1 MPELSSDQVPAPFH
15 LRARI
20 AHGGMATIYAG
31 IFEGSRVAVKLLHRH
46 LAEDDHIRRMFLHE
60 AQLASRLDHPN
71 VVRVLDHGDSHD
83 HGTFIVMEY
92 VEGGD
97 LAAIL
102 KAATKRGERLSAPIA
117 ARIVIDL
124 CRGLASAHS
133 LTAEDNSPLHL
144 IHRDVSPHN
153 VLVGTDGVARLI
165 DFGIAKSDERYTM
178 TRPGQLKGKLAYMAP
193 EQLAH
198 EDDLDQR
205 LDVFAAGVVLWE
217 ALTTKRLFKGS
228 DEISI
233 INKVLLSKL
242 IAPSDVYEDL
252 APLDRVVM
260 KALARERE
268 DRWSN
273 AGELA
278 DALEEAMEALGGVAD
293 AERVGAAVRD
303 LLAEQIAHRDAKIAR
318 SSMTPSG
325 LPLLSAG
332 SDSISSTPVA
342 QPRKRSP
349 WLWVAV
355 AMLVIAA
362 GAAGAGIV
370 WSTQETVHTTT
381 VIEAAPIPPAAPAP
395 ETEPETEPET
405 GTEPIVAETAVREP
419 SSDRTSVPRRR
430 RERGRSGSA
439 GRAPDPAPP
448 STDDVPPAVD
458 EGERAD
464 PPADDLIPNPYG
476 D

>member
-1 MPELSSDQVPAPFH
+1 
-15 LRARI
+15 
-20 AHGGMATIYAG
+20 MATIYAG
-31 IFEGSRVAVKLLHRH
+31 LLDGSRVAVKLLHPH

-71 VVRVLDHGDSHD
+71 VVRVLAHGDHEH

-97 LAAIL
+97 LAALL
-102 KAATKRGERLSAPIA
+102 KSATKHGKRLPVPVA
-117 ARIVIDL
+117 ARIAVDL
-124 CRGLASAHS
+124 CRGLDSAHS
-133 LTAEDNSPLHL
+133 LSAEDGSPLHL

-153 VLVGTDGVARLI
+153 VLVGSDGIARLI

-205 LDVFAAGVVLWE
+205 LDIFAAGVVIWE

-242 IAPSDVYEDL
+242 IAPSAVHEDL
-252 APLDRVVM
+252 APLDAVVM

-268 DRWSN
+268 DRWSS

-278 DALEEAMEALGGVAD
+278 DALEEAMEALGGVA
-293 AERVGAAVRD
+293 EPEQVGEAVRD
-303 LLAEQIAHRDAKIAR
+303 LLTDQIAHRQAKIAR

-325 LPLLSAG
+325 LPRLSAS
-332 SDSISSTPVA
+332 SDTISQTPIA
-342 QPRKRSP
+342 APQKRSP
-349 WLWVAV
+349 LLWLAV
-355 AMLVIAA
+355 LGLVIGAAAAGAGVMWSTQEPVHPTTVIQAAPAA
-362 GAAGAGIV
+362 GAA
-370 WSTQETVHTTT
+370 S
-381 VIEAAPIPPAAPAP
+381 AAEPEPQPASEPAP
-395 ETEPETEPET
+395 EPEAALEPAPVSVTTVAGEPPET
-405 GTEPIVAETAVREP
+405 V
-419 SSDRTSVPRRR
+419 VPHRRR
-430 RERGRSGSA
+430 RRT
-439 GRAPDPAPP
+439 GRAAAQ
-448 STDDVPPAVD
+448 VIAPAVV
-458 EGERAD
+458 ETAPGTQ
-464 PPADDLIPNPYG
+464 PADDLIPNPYG